1 MVWFE
6 LMVSVVT
13 RNIKNASWSQTWGT
27 YIQSRTY
34 SSESMSSLTLQKK
47 VEDPCRMQLWDKK
60 RKFLTAQM
68 TQIGFSFES
77 AGLGSR
83 KSSVTILIPDVL
95 EMFVTS
101 KQCSP
106 LNSESC
112 RLCLYMDFLLLSSE
126 FTSFQLHSIK
136 MRGDRT

>member
-34 SSESMSSLTLQKK
+34 SSESMSSFTLQKK

-60 RKFLTAQM
+60 IKFLTAQM
-68 TQIGFSFES
+68 TQISFSSES

-136 MRGDRT
+136 MRWDRT